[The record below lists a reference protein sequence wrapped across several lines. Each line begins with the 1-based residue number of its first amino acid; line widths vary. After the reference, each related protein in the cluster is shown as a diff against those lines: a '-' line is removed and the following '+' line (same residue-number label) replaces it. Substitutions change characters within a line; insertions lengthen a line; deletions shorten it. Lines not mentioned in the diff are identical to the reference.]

1 MLRRLIYISQSMIG
15 ADPEGLEAIV
25 SSSVRWNAGVQV
37 TGMLWADGARF
48 AQVIEGDPD
57 AVQLTM
63 DRIRTDHRHS
73 CIDVLLDRTVLS
85 RQFGSWSMRHAG
97 NDDSSARGTTFMIG
111 FAMTNR
117 TASGRQLYE
126 IVMDSQAGTIAEL

>member
-1 MLRRLIYISQSMIG
+1 
-15 ADPEGLEAIV
+15 
-25 SSSVRWNAGVQV
+25 
-37 TGMLWADGARF
+37 
-48 AQVIEGDPD
+48 
-57 AVQLTM
+57 
-63 DRIRTDHRHS
+63 
-73 CIDVLLDRTVLS
+73 
-85 RQFGSWSMRHAG
+85 MRHAG